1 MAVSGRTRA
10 RAALWFRI
18 GFAFAGLVLIVVQA
32 LIVTKVVT
40 WSGWVAAS
48 IAAGVGFV
56 ALVDNIRAATV
67 RYRGFERNKARN
79 RMYKPLIA
87 ALDSVTVARADE
99 AAVRLIHLG
108 ASVYIIRSYWGRRFF
123 CVPWRKARLHRIIR
137 FRLSERPDESKVDWT
152 KGKGTVGACW
162 ETPATTLHDRRQ
174 VAQDYGKG
182 SYPTKETYAGLPDEV
197 TCKFSYDEF
206 IQTIDRYGE
215 ILAVPIKKR
224 GGDPIGV
231 VSIDCIAKV
240 YDSPQSPSIL
250 GGDDIEEFAARA
262 AGYISDDVA
271 KF

>member
-1 MAVSGRTRA
+1 MAVSGQARA

-18 GFAFAGLVLIVVQA
+18 CFAIAGLALVVVQA
-32 LIVTKVVT
+32 LIVTKVVP
-40 WSGWVAAS
+40 WSGWVAVS
-48 IAAGVGFV
+48 IASGVGFV
-56 ALVDNIRAATV
+56 ALIDNIRTASI

-79 RMYKPLIA
+79 RMFKPLIA
-87 ALDSVTVARADE
+87 ALDAVTIARADE
-99 AAVRLIHLG
+99 KVRLVHLG
-108 ASVYIIRSYWGRRFF
+108 ASVYIIRSFWGRRFF
-123 CVPWRKARLHRIIR
+123 CVPWRKVRLHRIVR

-162 ETPATTLHDRRQ
+162 ETPDATLHDRRQ
-174 VAQDYGKG
+174 VARDYGKG
-182 SYPTKETYAGLPDEV
+182 KHPTREEFARLPDEV

-231 VSIDCIAKV
+231 VSIDCVAKA
-240 YDSPQSPSIL
+240 YDSPESPSIL

-262 AGYISDDVA
+262 AGYISADVA